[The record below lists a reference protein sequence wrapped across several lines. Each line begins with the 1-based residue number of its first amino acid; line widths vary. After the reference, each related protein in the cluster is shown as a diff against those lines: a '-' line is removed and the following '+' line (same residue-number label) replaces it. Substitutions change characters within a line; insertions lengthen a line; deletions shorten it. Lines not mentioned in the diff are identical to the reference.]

1 MASGSSGRAGRA
13 DGADPFPWVVSLG
26 CLGALALLFLHSTMP
41 ALAEHRELE
50 LREEQF
56 RSELDESEARIRSLR
71 RATRQ
76 VGQDPETLL
85 VEFDR
90 LGMTPQQ
97 AIDEVARELDAESVE
112 PIPAP
117 DAAESP
123 DANGRTPTPDR
134 DRQPGGPR

>member
-1 MASGSSGRAGRA
+1 MASGSSGRADRA

-41 ALAEHRELE
+41 ALAEHRDLE

-56 RSELDESEARIRSLR
+56 RADLDAAESRIRALR

-90 LGMTPQQ
+90 LGLTPQQ
-97 AIDEVARELDAESVE
+97 AIDEVARELDTGSADPSPPEGT
-112 PIPAP
+112 
-117 DAAESP
+117 SP
-123 DANGRTPTPDR
+123 DQPTGRSR
-134 DRQPGGPR
+134 

>member
-1 MASGSSGRAGRA
+1 MASGSSGRADRA

-56 RSELDESEARIRSLR
+56 RADLDAAESRIRALR

-90 LGMTPQQ
+90 LGLTPQQ
-97 AIDEVARELDAESVE
+97 AIDEVARELDTGSADPSTPEGTGAD
-112 PIPAP
+112 PQT
-117 DAAESP
+117 
-123 DANGRTPTPDR
+123 GRSR
-134 DRQPGGPR
+134 

>member
-1 MASGSSGRAGRA
+1 MASGSSGRADRA
-13 DGADPFPWVVSLG
+13 DGSDPFPWVVSLG

-50 LREEQF
+50 HREEQF
-56 RSELDESEARIRSLR
+56 RSELDEAEARIRSLR

-90 LGMTPQQ
+90 LGLTPQQ
-97 AIDEVARELDAESVE
+97 AIDEVARELDAAPPEPES
-112 PIPAP
+112 
-117 DAAESP
+117 
-123 DANGRTPTPDR
+123 TPSGDR
-134 DRQPGGPR
+134 PPGGPR

>member
-1 MASGSSGRAGRA
+1 SGSSGRADRA

-41 ALAEHRELE
+41 ALAEHRDLE

-56 RSELDESEARIRSLR
+56 RADLDAAESRIRALR

-90 LGMTPQQ
+90 LGLTPQQ
-97 AIDEVARELDAESVE
+97 AIDEVARELDTGSADPSPPEGT
-112 PIPAP
+112 
-117 DAAESP
+117 SP
-123 DANGRTPTPDR
+123 DQPTGRSR
-134 DRQPGGPR
+134 

>member
-1 MASGSSGRAGRA
+1 MASGSSGRADRA

-41 ALAEHRELE
+41 ALAEHRDLE
-50 LREEQF
+50 LREDQF
-56 RSELDESEARIRSLR
+56 RADLDAAEARIRALR

-90 LGMTPQQ
+90 LGLTPQQ
-97 AIDEVARELDAESVE
+97 AIDEVARELDTGSADPSTPEGT
-112 PIPAP
+112 
-117 DAAESP
+117 SP
-123 DANGRTPTPDR
+123 DQPTGRSR
-134 DRQPGGPR
+134 